1 VTVTLAPGEGL
12 ENEDVQCPLQQIE
25 LGARHVF
32 P

>member
-12 ENEDVQCPLQQIE
+12 ENEDVQCALQEVE
-25 LGARHVF
+25 LGARHGF